1 MAELKKS
8 AKITHSL
15 NVLTSFNELKQSD
28 CICNFTIKVGDKSF
42 KVHRDLLGA
51 VSKYFK
57 GMFSSNMV
65 EARNGFAIM
74 KDICADAVGQC
85 VDFMYTG
92 EANPSMESVENTLY
106 ASHLMQL
113 DVLSSICFNFMENNL
128 SVQHCLLV
136 VRLARLYDH
145 KELETTAERFIVDNF
160 ESLILGENFLHFS
173 KEKLVFYLQKL
184 GKKHEVVW
192 HAVRRWISNK
202 GEKIGSELMETLHFG
217 EFPYKF
223 FLTDMLNDS
232 LVERSPDAKSYVI
245 KMLLSNIEGLKA
257 NLSLDTLFILKKINR
272 IENKVCSE
280 NVRNIINEFMAQSF
294 EQIVL
299 MDEFIKLEK
308 NEIFFLF
315 KSQETK
321 YSSEKIKWK
330 AALKWAKQ
338 SRRHQKV
345 FPDLF
350 ELIKLEDFSDDFVQ
364 ETVRN
369 EPLVKRSHKCKDLL
383 LDAVYARAPM
393 AKLVP
398 LIAVSTM
405 TGIKALNLQTNQWS
419 SLQSDYDVGFH
430 LINAEGRLYAS
441 DGNELSLLQDGR
453 WIKKT
458 KIERNSAMYDKM
470 VYLKGGIYII
480 NYDQHTVR
488 YDIAKDRWDKN
499 LPLCHLGNDFCA
511 AASDEFI
518 YAMGGWFTL
527 KEAKAYDPGT
537 KKWSSLPQMIYEA
550 YGGAAVVFQSR
561 VYVLGGF
568 DGTGDVRNFVQCYN
582 PVVRSWTEIA
592 KMKMNRSWFKACV
605 VDNKM
610 YAVGGAE
617 MKSLTKDSIETFNEE
632 TGAWEIVCEMDW
644 PGLDWVYC
652 CSYAR

>member
-280 NVRNIINEFMAQSF
+280 N
-294 EQIVL
+294 
-299 MDEFIKLEK
+299 
-308 NEIFFLF
+308 
-315 KSQETK
+315 ETK

-338 SRRHQKV
+338 SRRHQKI

-499 LPLCHLGNDFCA
+499 LPSCGHGVDFCA

-527 KEAKAYDPGT
+527 KEAKVYDPGT

-550 YGGAAVVFQSR
+550 YGGAAVVFQSM

-605 VDNKM
+605 SDNKM
-610 YAVGGAE
+610 YAVGGAIG
-617 MKSLTKDSIETFNEE
+617 KGLTKDTIEVFNGG
-632 TGAWEIVCEMDW
+632 TGEWKIVCEMDF
-644 PGLDWVYC
+644 PEVYWVRSC
-652 CSYAR
+652 NYAR